1 MTSEND
7 IILSVI
13 VSVYNHEKYISEAL
27 DSILMQK
34 TNFKMEVLVGD
45 DFSTD
50 NTREILREYE
60 KNYPDFFTMF
70 YRDHNMFREAVTSS
84 RDLMNRAKGKY
95 VIVLEGDDFWTDEN
109 KLQKQVDFL
118 EAHPEYIAVAHNC
131 TIVDETSKPTGR
143 KYHECKDT
151 EYTLAHYALDIMPG
165 QTATIMHRNLVTQ
178 EYFDTSFMYLN
189 IKPGDRRKYFT
200 FASNCKMYCMQQTMS
215 AYRYITSG
223 GSSFSARQKFDYGQ
237 KYSWHFEQLKY
248 ADKIKN
254 KKAVKYAEMLLLK
267 LVLTGYKKRCIPFS
281 QVVKE
286 FFKLSHPFYAVYL
299 LIWRLFKLHLK

>member
-13 VSVYNHEKYISEAL
+13 VSVYNHERYISEAL

-50 NTREILREYE
+50 NTRDILREYE
-60 KNYPDFFTMF
+60 KNHPGFFTMF

-84 RDLMNRAKGKY
+84 KDLMNRAKGKY

-118 EAHPEYIAVAHNC
+118 ESHPEYIAVAHNC
-131 TIVDETSKPTGR
+131 IIVDENSKPTGR

-151 EYTLAHYALDIMPG
+151 EYTLEHYALDILPG
-165 QTATIMHRNLVTQ
+165 QNATVMRRNLNKNPLI
-178 EYFDTSFMYLN
+178 DTSFMDLN
-189 IKPGDRRKYFT
+189 IMPGDRR
-200 FASNCKMYCMQQTMS
+200 MQQTMS

-223 GSSFSARQKFDYGQ
+223 GSSFSATQKFDYNQ
-237 KYSWHFEQLKY
+237 KYRWHFEQLKY
-248 ADKIKN
+248 ANKVKN
-254 KKAVKYAEMLLLK
+254 KKAVKCAEMLLLK
-267 LVLTGYKKRCIPFS
+267 LVLTGYKKHCISFS
-281 QVVKE
+281 QVIKE
-286 FFKLSHPFYAVYL
+286 FFKLSHPFYSVYL